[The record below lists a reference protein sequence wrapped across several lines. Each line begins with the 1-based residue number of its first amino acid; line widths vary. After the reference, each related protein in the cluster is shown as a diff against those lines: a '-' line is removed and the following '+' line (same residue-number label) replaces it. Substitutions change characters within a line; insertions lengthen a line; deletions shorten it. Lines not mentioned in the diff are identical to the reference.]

1 MNILQINK
9 YHYIKGGSDRV
20 YFNTGELLSSKGHNV
35 KYFSTLHPSN
45 YPSDFSEY
53 FVPYTDNRLAGVSQK
68 ALNTRN
74 YLYDKDVRRN
84 LDRLIDRYR
93 PDIAHIHLFYGGLSA
108 SVLRSLRSK
117 GIPVVHTVH
126 DYRILCPANSFLD
139 SSNNICERCINKTY
153 IQCALRRC
161 MDGNLFYSS
170 MLSLEAYIRKY
181 VIDPLDYIDHF
192 IFVSKF
198 ALHKHLEFDNRF
210 AGKSS
215 LLYNFTRFENNRV
228 IAGNRKKFLYYGRL
242 AKEKGL
248 GTLLTAAAGMNIDL
262 TVAGSGPLEN
272 MVLEF
277 AGRYS
282 NINYVGFKSGNELN
296 DLIGSA
302 YFVVVPSEW
311 YENNPM
317 TVLEA
322 YALGKPVIG
331 ARIGGIPEIVED
343 GVTGFL
349 FKPGNQED
357 LAEKLSQASEIDEVD
372 YIKMAANSGIFA
384 LGMFSPD
391 SHYDKLFSI
400 YESVIKK

>member
-1 MNILQINK
+1 MKILQINK
-9 YHYIKGGSDRV
+9 YHFIKGGSERV
-20 YFNTGELLSSKGHNV
+20 YFNTGQLLSEKGNDV
-35 KYFSTLHPSN
+35 LYFSTLHPRN
-45 YPSDFSEY
+45 YSSDFSDY
-53 FVPYTDNRLAGVSQK
+53 FIPYTDNRLAGVAQK

-84 LDRLIDRYR
+84 LDRFIDRYR
-93 PDIAHIHLFYGGLSA
+93 PDVAHIHLFYGGLSA
-108 SVLRSLRSK
+108 SVLRSLKSN

-126 DYRILCPANSFLD
+126 DYRLLCPANSFLD
-139 SSNNICERCINKTY
+139 SSNNICERCINKSY

-198 ALHKHLEFDNRF
+198 ALQKHLEFDNKYD
-210 AGKSS
+210 GKSS

-277 AGRYS
+277 AGKYP

-296 DLIGSA
+296 DLIKSA
-302 YFVVVPSEW
+302 SFVVVPSEW